1 MSSDP
6 TTEYRTRPEP
16 SGGGWGQ
23 RILYLV
29 LLLALAAGLVWL
41 FGQGAST
48 ASAETGPLMTHKV
61 EKGRLVVSLTENG
74 GIESAS
80 NINMKCEIAGGSSI
94 LWIVEDGEEVS
105 EGDKLVEFDS
115 SALED
120 SISAQTI
127 VMEKAKSTYVQAQ
140 KNQTVAELAVQE
152 YLEGTYKKL
161 VQEADAAITIAMEN
175 LRSSENVVKHAERMF
190 RKGQVS
196 ELELESKQFSVQRAQ
211 LELDAAK
218 TTREVLEKFEKV
230 KMLEDLKSQ
239 VETAK
244 AAVRAEEVAY
254 QLEEARLERLKA
266 QLEKSVLYAPQ
277 SGMAVYAKQQM
288 GRRMSSSQSQIELGA
303 SVRERQTFCSSPTCP
318 ICRSR

>member
-16 SGGGWGQ
+16 SGGGWGS
-23 RILYLV
+23 RIVY
-29 LLLALAAGLVWL
+29 LLLLLVAAAGLVWAITSL
-41 FGQGAST
+41 GSST
-48 ASAETGPLMTHKV
+48 ATAGTGPLITHKV
-61 EKGRLVVSLTENG
+61 EKGPLLVSITDNG

-80 NINMKCEIAGGSSI
+80 NINLKCEIAGGSSI
-94 LWIVEDGEEVS
+94 LWIVDDGQEVQ
-105 EGDKLVEFDS
+105 EGDKLVELDS

-127 VMEKAKSTYVQAQ
+127 VQEKAKSTYIQAQ
-140 KNQTVAELAVQE
+140 KNLTVAELAVQE

-254 QLEEARLERLKA
+254 NLEEARLKRLQD
-266 QLEKSVLYAPQ
+266 QLQKSVLYAPQ
-277 SGMAVYAKQQM
+277 SGMARLRKATN
-288 GRRMSSSQSQIELGA
+288 GA
-303 SVRERQTFCSSPTCP
+303 THEFVPVDHRAGGTGP
-318 ICRSR
+318 